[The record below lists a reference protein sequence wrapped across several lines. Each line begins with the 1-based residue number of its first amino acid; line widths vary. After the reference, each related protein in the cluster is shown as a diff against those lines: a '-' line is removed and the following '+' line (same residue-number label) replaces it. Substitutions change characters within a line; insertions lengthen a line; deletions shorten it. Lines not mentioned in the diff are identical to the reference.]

1 MKASLK
7 TRPGKGVKA
16 VLYGIFLM
24 PMALLVAGCSGTL
37 RTQWAAEGDTYF
49 RWKPVM
55 KTLPVEVHGD
65 TQQLRSDELAKQIPY
80 GTTQQQYALLNK
92 GQQQLTAA
100 PRIVLYID
108 SEQKPGSAAYCDA
121 SPAVR
126 SFGAKDGDTHLVA
139 ALCDGPRLVDVTARN
154 VRIQNE
160 GMASVAASMKQ
171 RLLYGLKPDHTVF
184 PI

>member
-7 TRPGKGVKA
+7 ARPGKGVTA
-16 VLYGIFLM
+16 IFYAIFLM
-24 PMALLVAGCSGTL
+24 PLALLVAGCSGTL
-37 RTQWAAEGDTYF
+37 RTQWAAADDTYF
-49 RWKPVM
+49 RWKPM
-55 KTLPVEVHGD
+55 MNTMPVEVHGD
-65 TQQLRSDELAKQIPY
+65 TRQLSSDELAKQIPY

-92 GQQQLTAA
+92 GQSQLAAA
-100 PRIVLYID
+100 PRVVLYVD
-108 SEQKPGSAAYCDA
+108 PEQNPGGAAYCDT
-121 SPAVR
+121 SSAVR
-126 SFGAKDGDTHLVA
+126 SYSTKDGDTHLVA

-171 RLLYGLKPDHTVF
+171 RLLYGLKPDSTVF